1 MIQSYNQDRY
11 VQGYLPHNFIAEKNI
26 LSCLLLDTKSLETVI
41 EQITIKMF
49 YFKNH
54 QEIFAAIIFLYKKKI
69 PVDIVSI
76 VTFLQDNGKL
86 EKSGGIKVLVELT
99 NKIPNFIHLNYYL
112 VLLKEKFIRR
122 LIIKLSYKTINS
134 SYLTDLDI
142 SVLLSNL
149 EQEIDSINS
158 ISKFSKSINTNQ
170 LVYKIFNDLKQKANM
185 REFPGVQSGFY
196 ALDSIT
202 GGFQNSDLIII
213 AGRPSIGKTAFCLS
227 LTLNI
232 IKYTK
237 LAVLFFS
244 LEMGKEQILYRLIS
258 MEANISQ
265 SKLKKGKLS
274 KNNWNKLSKVFKIF
288 AKLPF
293 FMDDDSI
300 LTTQLI
306 RSIVKSNFSKEK
318 KLGVIIIDYLQLMTN
333 KIDNRNNRS
342 YELAQITRDLKNLA
356 REFNLPIVALSQL
369 SRNVEMRN
377 DKKPILADLRESGS
391 IEQDADLVL
400 LLSKSTKQVVN
411 SNLNSNILIDV
422 SIAKHR
428 NGPIGEIILQF
439 DKKRTKFIN
448 V

>member
-1 MIQSYNQDRY
+1 
-11 VQGYLPHNFIAEKNI
+11 
-26 LSCLLLDTKSLETVI
+26 
-41 EQITIKMF
+41 
-49 YFKNH
+49 
-54 QEIFAAIIFLYKKKI
+54 
-69 PVDIVSI
+69 
-76 VTFLQDNGKL
+76 
-86 EKSGGIKVLVELT
+86 
-99 NKIPNFIHLNYYL
+99 
-112 VLLKEKFIRR
+112 
-122 LIIKLSYKTINS
+122 
-134 SYLTDLDI
+134 
-142 SVLLSNL
+142 
-149 EQEIDSINS
+149 
-158 ISKFSKSINTNQ
+158 
-170 LVYKIFNDLKQKANM
+170 
-185 REFPGVQSGFY
+185 
-196 ALDSIT
+196 
-202 GGFQNSDLIII
+202 
-213 AGRPSIGKTAFCLS
+213 
-227 LTLNI
+227 
-232 IKYTK
+232 
-237 LAVLFFS
+237 
-244 LEMGKEQILYRLIS
+244 
-258 MEANISQ
+258 
-265 SKLKKGKLS
+265 
-274 KNNWNKLSKVFKIF
+274 
-288 AKLPF
+288 
-293 FMDDDSI
+293 MDDDSI